1 MSASDLAKNMGA
13 ICHSFNKNSRLY
25 AKNCALQSEVAK
37 NLLSFCEVE
46 KYRKIIDLGAGSGNV
61 ALNLS
66 QILGKSGICVN
77 NFIAL
82 DSSPNMLSLH
92 PKKLPHIAQI
102 RLIECDFEKY
112 NFSDD
117 FDLILSSSAL
127 QWAKDLDSFFKKMRV
142 AFERE
147 SSADSCESK
156 YSPAL
161 AEGARGRVDS
171 RESKIVSQDFCE
183 SKKFAFA
190 IFTAESLREL
200 HAFLGTKS
208 PLKSATE
215 ILSIAQKYFC
225 VESKIA
231 RFTRTF
237 STRKE
242 LLGYLKNSALL
253 GGGNIA
259 FKDKKRLK
267 CAFPHKMLNF
277 EVLFI
282 KNQTET
288 TQ

>member
-13 ICHSFNKNSRLY
+13 IRHSFDKNSRLY

-37 NLLSFCEVE
+37 NLLSFCEAE
-46 KYRKIIDLGAGSGNV
+46 KYRKIIDLGAGNGNV

-66 QILGKSGICVN
+66 QIFGKNGICAN

-82 DSSPNMLSLH
+82 DSSPNMLALH
-92 PKKLPHIAQI
+92 PRKLPHIAQI

-127 QWAKDLDSFFKKMRV
+127 QWAKDLDLIFKKMRDC
-142 AFERE
+142 FESRRE
-147 SSADSCESK
+147 SSGNSQ
-156 YSPAL
+156 
-161 AEGARGRVDS
+161 DS
-171 RESKIVSQDFCE
+171 RK

-225 VESKIA
+225 VDFKIK

-237 STRKE
+237 STREE

-288 TQ
+288 NK